1 MVGWDEILSPDI
13 PKDIVIQSWRGPES
27 LAAAARQGYRGI
39 LSHGYY
45 IDLVQSAATHYAV
58 DPMSGDAAKLSAE
71 EKQRILGGEA
81 TMWGEQVGPET
92 IDSRIWPRTA
102 AIAERYW
109 SPEYI
114 QQINPTVTPSWL
126 ATMPGQS
133 INLRAGLSSISVAT
147 GD

>member
-1 MVGWDEILSPDI
+1 MN
-13 PKDIVIQSWRGPES
+13 QSTEEKNKT
-27 LAAAARQGYRGI
+27 
-39 LSHGYY
+39 
-45 IDLVQSAATHYAV
+45 LVLNAFETLFNKRDYAV
-58 DPMSGDAAKLSAE
+58 
-71 EKQRILGGEA
+71 
-81 TMWGEQVGPET
+81 T
-92 IDSRIWPRTA
+92 
-102 AIAERYW
+102 ERYW